1 MKEHKINVKV
11 CFFIPN
17 FEIGGIEVSYMK
29 LCNNLI
35 TKIQNIELVYCEDIG
50 PLRKDFDSRVNMV
63 CLNKTRMATVILAL
77 KQYYETSKPDIFI
90 TPMFMLGNA
99 AIIARILSSHK
110 PKIIIGARSTF
121 SEVLKSFDS
130 RFKYVS
136 LYLLSR
142 ILFPLADKIISVSN
156 GVRNDLSS
164 TLNID
169 LSKINTI
176 YNPVIDNHH
185 IKANHQLPNHPWF
198 RNKSKDCKIIIC
210 IGRLA
215 EEKAFD
221 EVIDVFSKI
230 NDPENVKLLIIGE
243 GMLKSSLI
251 KLIDALELNE
261 KVQILDFQ
269 TNYLSFLAFADIFVL
284 NSKFEGLPGILIEA
298 LALDC
303 RVISS
308 NCDHG
313 PKEILLNGKH
323 GILFPV
329 GNKDALL
336 QAIEFSLKE
345 KDYKNSFKPFDS
357 NFTVRVSTQQY
368 LQEIN
373 KLIED
378 KS

>member
-1 MKEHKINVKV
+1 MRFLQFRITL
-11 CFFIPN
+11 
-17 FEIGGIEVSYMK
+17 FE
-29 LCNNLI
+29 CLI
-35 TKIQNIELVYCEDIG
+35 
-50 PLRKDFDSRVNMV
+50 
-63 CLNKTRMATVILAL
+63 
-77 KQYYETSKPDIFI
+77 
-90 TPMFMLGNA
+90 
-99 AIIARILSSHK
+99 
-110 PKIIIGARSTF
+110 
-121 SEVLKSFDS
+121 
-130 RFKYVS
+130 
-136 LYLLSR
+136 
-142 ILFPLADKIISVSN
+142 
-156 GVRNDLSS
+156 
-164 TLNID
+164 
-169 LSKINTI
+169 
-176 YNPVIDNHH
+176 
-185 IKANHQLPNHPWF
+185 
-198 RNKSKDCKIIIC
+198 
-210 IGRLA
+210 
-215 EEKAFD
+215 
-221 EVIDVFSKI
+221 FSKI